1 MQEKTT
7 PAAPCLEGE
16 THSFQERLKE
26 ELRRRDGARS
36 LWYHT
41 SSSHCGRSFAQ
52 RGVNME
58 MGGGGSPCRPSC
70 FNNLFFTVIK
80 KSITFAY
87 IYIIKMWRV
96 CWYDFSQIFSLS
108 LADRNKL
115 KEKTWFRWCV
125 GRDRKEATLIKGN
138 KTCTSSSSVMPLWHS
153 WVLPGLPPP
162 EKGKLNFSASKLL
175 HWAVLNVTSSYQRAH
190 DDILSSQQLSSH
202 GNIAI
207 SKAMNGR
214 GRRSR
219 QD

>member
-1 MQEKTT
+1 MDQGAFDIT
-7 PAAPCLEGE
+7 PPALIV
-16 THSFQERLKE
+16 
-26 ELRRRDGARS
+26 
-36 LWYHT
+36 
-41 SSSHCGRSFAQ
+41 
-52 RGVNME
+52 GVAFPSVVWTWRWV
-58 MGGGGSPCRPSC
+58 GGGGSPCQPSC

-80 KSITFAY
+80 KSVTFAY

-138 KTCTSSSSVMPLWHS
+138 KTCTSSSSVRPLWHS
-153 WVLPGLPPP
+153 WVLPGLQPP

-190 DDILSSQQLSSH
+190 DDSW
-202 GNIAI
+202 A
-207 SKAMNGR
+207 AMETLQYLRRWTEGGGGAGR
-214 GRRSR
+214 TKGRRERRVGKGKERMAGECRGCKDYS
-219 QD
+219 